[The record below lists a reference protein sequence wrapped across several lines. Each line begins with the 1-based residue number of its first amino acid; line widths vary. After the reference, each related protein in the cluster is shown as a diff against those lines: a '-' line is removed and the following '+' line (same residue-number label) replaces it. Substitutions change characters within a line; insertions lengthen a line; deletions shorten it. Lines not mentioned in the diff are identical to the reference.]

1 MAQIQIEQEYLTS
14 RYTSYQYLNIWSN
27 NLNLNPSSFS
37 ILEAQ
42 PMDMLLGLD
51 MLKKPQ
57 VSSLNYHSLVTSV
70 ILNLIPSAQL
80 TSERTA

>member
-14 RYTSYQYLNIWSN
+14 RYDIKFRSMNFILI
-27 NLNLNPSSFS
+27 LRSFS

-51 MLKKPQ
+51 MLKKHQ
-57 VSSLNYHSLVTSV
+57 VASFLLKVF
-70 ILNLIPSAQL
+70 
-80 TSERTA
+80 

>member
-27 NLNLNPSSFS
+27 NMNLNPSSFS

-51 MLKKPQ
+51 MLKKHQ

-70 ILNLIPSAQL
+70 IFKLIPSAQL